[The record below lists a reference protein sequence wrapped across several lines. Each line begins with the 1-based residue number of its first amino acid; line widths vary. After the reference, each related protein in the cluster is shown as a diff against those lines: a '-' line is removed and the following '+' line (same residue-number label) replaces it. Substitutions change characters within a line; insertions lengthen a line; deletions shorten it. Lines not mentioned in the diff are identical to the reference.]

1 MKIFILTAVI
11 LILSSC
17 SARNQ
22 AHVLDDVESFISE
35 DPERALSVL
44 DSLSSSGELPG
55 HEAKARFALLYSM
68 ALDKNYIDSTD
79 DSLINVAVKWYR
91 RHGDPDEKLKAYYYQ
106 GRIYQNAGDKESAME
121 SFVKAEAYVE
131 DAEDDVAAGLLYK
144 SIAVVYANIFDLEM
158 AEQYNDKAKAFYK
171 KAGDKDKY
179 AGTLL
184 YESNL
189 HFASGNYNKAQISID
204 SARLF
209 WDFMTESRKVYF
221 YSSSMQMKVIKK
233 DYYGLS
239 KELDEY
245 INTFDHTKIFWHDVV
260 DNYTIIGDYNSAQWA
275 LIQYR
280 KYNPEYKYDPAYYLM
295 SSSLNSEIGNY
306 KAALEDFEVY
316 SDLSDSLSMVIAEQ
330 DTGFIK
336 ERYEKELK
344 IEKERNLRNIIMAL
358 SSVILILV
366 GRAVY
371 VLRLRLKAKNEEN
384 RKFKENYAVLEK
396 EKNTLSKII
405 SENPPI
411 GVQARKVM
419 SDRLA
424 LLDRFFAAEITS
436 DSEIDRKASKELSRL
451 VDDRENFMYTTRVT
465 FAAANPGFI
474 CFLENKGLTETEIEY
489 CCLYVI
495 GLKGK
500 DIGSYIRKKRHYI
513 YSSEIR
519 KKLGL
524 GEHDTNLGIYL
535 RNLLAEKSQ

>member
-1 MKIFILTAVI
+1 
-11 LILSSC
+11 
-17 SARNQ
+17 
-22 AHVLDDVESFISE
+22 
-35 DPERALSVL
+35 
-44 DSLSSSGELPG
+44 
-55 HEAKARFALLYSM
+55 
-68 ALDKNYIDSTD
+68 
-79 DSLINVAVKWYR
+79 
-91 RHGDPDEKLKAYYYQ
+91 
-106 GRIYQNAGDKESAME
+106 ME

-131 DAEDDVAAGLLYK
+131 DAEDDVAAGLLYT
-144 SIAVVYANIFDLEM
+144 VMNDVYTDIFDLES
-158 AEQYNDKAKAFYK
+158 AYSCNKKAMEYYL
-171 KAGDKDKY
+171 KAGDIDKY
-179 AGTLL
+179 AGRLL
-184 YESNL
+184 YLSDFHYAN
-189 HFASGNYNKAQISID
+189 GDYKAAAACLDSVKSIWNDISD
-204 SARLF
+204 
-209 WDFMTESRKVYF
+209 SRKINY
-221 YSSSMQMKVIKK
+221 YSSSMQMKAVEK

-245 INTFDHTKIFWHDVV
+245 IKNFDHTKIFWHDVV
-260 DNYTIIGDYNSAQWA
+260 ANYTIIGDYDSAQWA
-275 LIQYR
+275 LTQYR
-280 KYNPEYKYDPAYYLM
+280 KYNPDYKYDPAYYLV
-295 SSSLNSEIGNY
+295 SSSLNGEIGDY
-306 KAALEDFEVY
+306 KAALEDFEIY

-384 RKFKENYAVLEK
+384 RKFKENYAALEK

>member
-1 MKIFILTAVI
+1 MKIYILTVLF

-35 DPERALSVL
+35 YPERALSVL
-44 DSLSSSGELPG
+44 DSLSSSGELPE

-91 RHGDPDEKLKAYYYQ
+91 RHGSPDEKLKSYYYQ

-436 DSEIDRKASKELSRL
+436 DSEIDRKASKDLSRL
-451 VDDRENFMYTTRVT
+451 VDNRENFMYTTRMT
-465 FAAANPGFI
+465 FAAANPRFI
-474 CFLENKGLTETEIEY
+474 CYLEDKGLTETEIEY

-500 DIGSYIRKKRHYI
+500 DIGNYIRKKRHYI

-535 RNLLAEKSQ
+535 RNLLTEKSQ

>member
-17 SARNQ
+17 SAGNQ
-22 AHVLDDVESFISE
+22 ADVLDDVESFISE

-91 RHGDPDEKLKAYYYQ
+91 RHGSPDEKLKAYYYQ

-131 DAEDDVAAGLLYK
+131 DAEDDVAAGLLYT
-144 SIAVVYANIFDLEM
+144 VMNDVYTDIFDLES
-158 AEQYNDKAKAFYK
+158 AYSCNKKAMEYYL
-171 KAGDKDKY
+171 KAGDIDKY
-179 AGTLL
+179 AGRLL
-184 YESNL
+184 YLSDFHYAN
-189 HFASGNYNKAQISID
+189 GDYKAAAACLDSVKSIWNDISD
-204 SARLF
+204 
-209 WDFMTESRKVYF
+209 SRKINY
-221 YSSSMQMKVIKK
+221 YSSSMQMKAVEK

-245 INTFDHTKIFWHDVV
+245 IKNFDHTKIFWHDVV
-260 DNYTIIGDYNSAQWA
+260 ANYTIIGDYDSAQWA
-275 LIQYR
+275 LTQYR
-280 KYNPEYKYDPAYYLM
+280 KYNPDYKYDPAYYLV
-295 SSSLNSEIGNY
+295 SSSLNGEIGDY
-306 KAALEDFEVY
+306 KAALEDFEIY

-384 RKFKENYAVLEK
+384 RKFKENYAALEK

>member
-22 AHVLDDVESFISE
+22 ADVLDDVESFISE

-91 RHGDPDEKLKAYYYQ
+91 RHGSPDEKLKSYYYQ

-121 SFVKAEAYVE
+121 SFVKAEAYVA
-131 DAEDDVAAGLLYK
+131 DAEDDIAAGLLYT
-144 SIAVVYANIFDLEM
+144 VMNDVYTDIFDLES
-158 AEQYNDKAKAFYK
+158 AYSCNKKAMEYYL
-171 KAGDKDKY
+171 KAGDIDKY
-179 AGTLL
+179 AGRLL
-184 YESNL
+184 YLSDFHYAN
-189 HFASGNYNKAQISID
+189 GDYKAAAACLDSVKSIWNDISD
-204 SARLF
+204 
-209 WDFMTESRKVYF
+209 SRKINY
-221 YSSSMQMKVIKK
+221 YSSSMQMKAVKK
-233 DYYGLS
+233 DYYELS

-245 INTFDHTKIFWHDVV
+245 IKNFDHTKIFWHDVV

-280 KYNPEYKYDPAYYLM
+280 KYNQDYKYDPAYYLV

-344 IEKERNLRNIIMAL
+344 IEKEKNLRNIIMAV
-358 SSVILILV
+358 SSVILILI
-366 GRAVY
+366 GRSSY
-371 VLRLRLKAKNEEN
+371 LLYLRLKAKNEEN

-436 DSEIDRKASKELSRL
+436 DSEIDRKASKDLSRL
-451 VDDRENFMYTTRVT
+451 VDNRENFMYTTRMT
-465 FAAANPGFI
+465 FAAANPRFI
-474 CFLENKGLTETEIEY
+474 CYLEDKGLTETEIEY

-500 DIGSYIRKKRHYI
+500 DIGNYIRKKRHYI

-535 RNLLAEKSQ
+535 RNLLTEKNQ

>member
-35 DPERALSVL
+35 YPERALSVL

-131 DAEDDVAAGLLYK
+131 DAEDDVAAGLLYT
-144 SIAVVYANIFDLEM
+144 VMNDVYTDIFDLES
-158 AEQYNDKAKAFYK
+158 AYSCNKKAMEYYL
-171 KAGDKDKY
+171 KAGDIDKY
-179 AGTLL
+179 AGRLL
-184 YESNL
+184 YLSDFHYAN
-189 HFASGNYNKAQISID
+189 GDYKAAAACLDSVKSIWNDISD
-204 SARLF
+204 
-209 WDFMTESRKVYF
+209 SRKINY
-221 YSSSMQMKVIKK
+221 YSSSMQMKAVKK

-245 INTFDHTKIFWHDVV
+245 IKNFDHTKIFWLDVV

-280 KYNPEYKYDPAYYLM
+280 KYNQDYKYDPAYYLV

-344 IEKERNLRNIIMAL
+344 IEKEKNLRNIIMAV
-358 SSVILILV
+358 SSVILILI
-366 GRAVY
+366 GRSSY
-371 VLRLRLKAKNEEN
+371 LLYLRLKAKNEEN

-489 CCLYVI
+489 CCLYAI

-500 DIGSYIRKKRHYI
+500 EVGLYIEKKRHYNE
-513 YSSEIR
+513 SSDIR

-524 GEHDTNLGIYL
+524 GEHDTNLSIYL
-535 RNLLAEKSQ
+535 RKILNAEN